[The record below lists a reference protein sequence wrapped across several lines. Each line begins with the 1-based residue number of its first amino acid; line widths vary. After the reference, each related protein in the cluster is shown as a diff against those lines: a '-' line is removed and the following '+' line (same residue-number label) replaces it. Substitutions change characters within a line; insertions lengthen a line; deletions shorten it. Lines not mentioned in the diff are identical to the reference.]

1 MLGKW
6 FVAVMAGVSEMF
18 NEACHKGTGS
28 LSHIHHPAGLTSDQ
42 IDQVV
47 ALACKAS
54 PYLHVT
60 TWALDRC
67 VCTQVRTSFTV
78 SSGAREGAWRCGTKT
93 FSQSRRHKN
102 VAKVEVCFE
111 GDKGP
116 VAKCVRLFLLVV
128 HVVTLAV
135 QQPRETVLYSPRSC
149 HTSTLS
155 TP

>member
-1 MLGKW
+1 MMVRLAEVLGNW
-6 FVAVMAGVSEMF
+6 FVAVMADVSKMF
-18 NEACHKGTGS
+18 SEACHNDTSS

-42 IDQVV
+42 IDQAV

-78 SSGAREGAWRCGTKT
+78 SSGAREGAWRCGTET
-93 FSQSRRHKN
+93 FSQSRPHKHV
-102 VAKVEVCFE
+102 VAKVGVFFE

-116 VAKCVRLFLLVV
+116 VAKC
-128 HVVTLAV
+128 A
-135 QQPRETVLYSPRSC
+135 
-149 HTSTLS
+149 ST
-155 TP
+155 